1 MDRGSETL
9 MNNFLTN
16 PPSLVSFYLFLSF
29 DFLFSK
35 EGRDVYLV
43 IFLGDWGFR
52 RHTDDKTDPCLS
64 GPCVL
69 DKGLEPDSYVP
80 E

>member
-43 IFLGDWGFR
+43 IFLGD
-52 RHTDDKTDPCLS
+52 
-64 GPCVL
+64 
-69 DKGLEPDSYVP
+69 
-80 E
+80 